1 MTDSRRPDDPSEL
14 EREHVL
20 LHAAEGEN
28 ALSAEQEQELLLA
41 LAHAQAPTNAGALAA
56 HDRAWKRALARH
68 LDEPLDEPAASAEE
82 LEALAAG
89 DDATFFEAL
98 RAAHAPTE
106 PNALAHARI
115 LRTLLAQPARR
126 RLGPR
131 TWAASA
137 LALAAAVL
145 LGVRV
150 LASADDA
157 PTATRAND
165 AEAALSRS
173 TEPLVVGVAAVST
186 SGRVNRI
193 AQART
198 DDYRKNRFR
207 SWGVR

>member
-1 MTDSRRPDDPSEL
+1 MTDSRRPDDPSEPEL
-14 EREHVL
+14 DL
-20 LHAAEGEN
+20 LHAVEGDG

-56 HDRAWKRALARH
+56 HDRAWQRALARH
-68 LDEPLDEPAASAEE
+68 SNEQLEEPAASAEE
-82 LEALAAG
+82 LAAIAAG
-89 DDATFFEAL
+89 DDAAFLDAL

-115 LRTLLAQPARR
+115 LRSVLAQPARR
-126 RLGPR
+126 RLGPT

-150 LASADDA
+150 LASADDM
-157 PTATRAND
+157 PLATRASD
-165 AEAALSRS
+165 TDAALSRT
-173 TEPLVVGVAAVST
+173 TEPLVVGVAAAST

-207 SWGVR
+207 SWGVQ